1 MLSFL
6 TKDSAKLRSLNFS
19 LARSPL
25 FRVSPSFYLF
35 DIPDEY
41 LKPQGVLLKML
52 DERSDSFRAGI
63 LAMIAGVLFIASGVA
78 SGSILLTGLSYLDR
92 FVGASAPSAQFVV
105 NIAIVMLT
113 FVVGLGG
120 ILDLAGG
127 FLLLRKHSTSG
138 RFLVGLGGGSA
149 ILGLLFSIAVALY
162 STGLSAPIFQQSYF
176 TLYWIGAVLA
186 TASILFSLR
195 GRNR

>member
-1 MLSFL
+1 L
-6 TKDSAKLRSLNFS
+6 DFS
-19 LARSPL
+19 LEVSPL

-35 DIPDEY
+35 GIPNEY
-41 LKPQGVLLKML
+41 LRPQGALLKML
-52 DERSDSFRAGI
+52 DKSDSFRAGI
-63 LAMIAGVLFIASGVA
+63 LAIIAGVLFIASGVA
-78 SGSILLTGLSYLDR
+78 SGSILLTGLNYLDR
-92 FVGASAPSAQFVV
+92 YIGANAPSAQFVA

-127 FLLLRKHSTSG
+127 FLLFRKHSTLG

-186 TASILFSLR
+186 TTSILFSLR
-195 GRNR
+195 GRSH

>member
-1 MLSFL
+1 V
-6 TKDSAKLRSLNFS
+6 
-19 LARSPL
+19 SPL

-41 LKPQGVLLKML
+41 LKQRGALLKVL

-63 LAMIAGVLFIASGVA
+63 LAIIAGVFFIASGVA

-92 FVGASAPSAQFVV
+92 YVGTNAPSAQFVV

-113 FVVGLGG
+113 FVVGLGR

-127 FLLLRKHSTSG
+127 ALLLRKHRPREGSSWASEEDL
-138 RFLVGLGGGSA
+138 RFLVS
-149 ILGLLFSIAVALY
+149 S
-162 STGLSAPIFQQSYF
+162 S
-176 TLYWIGAVLA
+176 
-186 TASILFSLR
+186 R
-195 GRNR
+195 